1 MINVTHISVEDK
13 LTLASFPVQY
23 TPSPEFVYNLNVV
36 YKDNANLERIPDG
49 TEISLYWENT
59 SGVIYYIDTY
69 YIDNNDRFYNLK
81 TTTNIYDEG
90 DIKRFHFYLESD
102 LENRPIRV
110 PSAGSN
116 PGVPGGGVVSLSVVL
131 VMAGLSLE
139 YLPMFFAVDYFY
151 SLTRVVN
158 VMGNVYSSIY
168 VGVKSDEFDRDIF
181 NASLS
186 SKVD

>member
-1 MINVTHISVEDK
+1 MVSIYAFIS
-13 LTLASFPVQY
+13 AF
-23 TPSPEFVYNLNVV
+23 
-36 YKDNANLERIPDG
+36 G
-49 TEISLYWENT
+49 
-59 SGVIYYIDTY
+59 
-69 YIDNNDRFYNLK
+69 
-81 TTTNIYDEG
+81 
-90 DIKRFHFYLESD
+90 
-102 LENRPIRV
+102 
-110 PSAGSN
+110 N

-151 SLTRVVN
+151 SLTRVVVN